1 MGEDVFNLYDLTGGT
16 YRVERTVSFPEYPNS
31 SLVFRAE
38 VRAANASEWATDLDI
53 SGTYDGPTD
62 VVSVRDYEVR
72 WAVEDGALVETGNAT
87 LVLSSGGTV
96 RSEWSSS
103 IVAQGQDFSS
113 FAPSGQVVR
122 VTYSP
127 FRIDADSMS
136 YDWEGTVSTQDR

>member
-1 MGEDVFNLYDLTGGT
+1 VFNLYDLTGGT
-16 YRVERTVSFPEYPNS
+16 YRVQRTLSFPQYPNS
-31 SLVFRAE
+31 SITFDTDVT
-38 VRAANASEWATDLDI
+38 AASATEWETNLNI

-62 VVSVRDYEVR
+62 VVSVQDYEVN
-72 WAVEDGALVETGNAT
+72 WTVDGNTLLETGSAT

-103 IVAQGQDFSS
+103 ITAEGQDFRGFS
-113 FAPSGQVVR
+113 PSGQLVR

-136 YDWEGTVSTQDR
+136 YDWEGTVSVRDQ